1 MQNSVRQARMPT
13 PAATES
19 PNRWE
24 GRGEGGR
31 EGGKERGSS
40 KKGNEWPKVKS
51 EKRCVWGLRAGRDER
66 GPERGGYGGGKE
78 GG

>member
-19 PNRWE
+19 PKRWE
-24 GRGEGGR
+24 GRGEGWR
-31 EGGKERGSS
+31 EGKREEVV

-51 EKRCVWGLRAGRDER
+51 EKKCV
-66 GPERGGYGGGKE
+66 
-78 GG
+78 

>member
-19 PNRWE
+19 PKRWE

-31 EGGKERGSS
+31 EEGRKEVVEKR
-40 KKGNEWPKVKS
+40 NEWPKVKS

-66 GPERGGYGGGKE
+66 GPEGGGDGGGKE